1 MTGQG
6 PFYGKYRGQ
15 VTNNR
20 DPNKL
25 GRLMLKVVDVFGD
38 QESGWAMP
46 CVPFAGKGVGFF
58 MLPPEKAWCWVE
70 FENGD
75 PDYPI
80 WSGCFWAA
88 GETPTSSAE
97 AEKKVIK
104 TEAGTITLDETAG
117 KSGITIETKEG
128 MKIIMDMKGIEINDG
143 KGGTIK
149 LTGTK
154 VSINDGA
161 LEVT

>member
-1 MTGQG
+1 MSGKI
-6 PFYGKYRGQ
+6 FFGKYRG
-15 VTNNR
+15 VVIDNR
-20 DPNKL
+20 DPWKQ
-25 GRLMLKVVDVFGD
+25 GRLQVSVQDVYGD
-38 QESGWAMP
+38 EERDHWALP

-58 MLPPEKAWCWVE
+58 MLPPKEALVWVE

-75 PDYPI
+75 REYPI
-80 WSGCFWAA
+80 WSGCYWAE
-88 GETPTSSAE
+88 GEAPTQE
-97 AEKKVIK
+97 ANPEKKVIK
-104 TEAGTITLDETAG
+104 TDAVTITLDESTG
-117 KSGITIETKEG
+117 KNSITIETKEG

>member
-1 MTGQG
+1 VTDQG
-6 PFYGKYRGQ
+6 SFFGKYRGE

-20 DPNKL
+20 DPLKL
-25 GRLMLKVVDVFGD
+25 GRLKLKVVDIFGD
-38 QESGWAMP
+38 QESGWATP

-58 MLPPEKAWCWVE
+58 MLPPEKALCWVE
-70 FENGD
+70 FEHGD
-75 PDYPI
+75 PEYPI

-88 GETPTSSAE
+88 GETPTDLAE

-117 KSGITIETKEG
+117 RSGITIETKEG
-128 MKIIMDMKGIEINDG
+128 MKIVMDMQGIEINDG

-161 LEVT
+161 LEVI